1 MQAESCQHI
10 LPQLYCFSEKK
21 EIGKERLGL
30 QKRVDELLMEK
41 ERLQAA
47 NAELQRQR
55 DNAEDEKE
63 DLMKDL
69 ARKEDDLERLLVALF
84 T

>member
-1 MQAESCQHI
+1 MSLLRRI
-10 LPQLYCFSEKK
+10 
-21 EIGKERLGL
+21 
-30 QKRVDELLMEK
+30 DDLLMEK
-41 ERLQAA
+41 DRLQAA

-69 ARKEDDLERLLVALF
+69 DRSKKEIDRR
-84 T
+84 

>member
-1 MQAESCQHI
+1 MFFIYVNFYIDFA
-10 LPQLYCFSEKK
+10 LSEKK
-21 EIGKERLGL
+21 EIGKERKGL
-30 QKRVDELLMEK
+30 QRRVDELILEK

-69 ARKEDDLERLLVALF
+69 DRSKRELNRR
-84 T
+84 